1 MLVSIECVYKKSIS
15 VTWYIFFLFFQG
27 RWVVEMKKGVVDIAW
42 HLGTHSSLLTS
53 ANREMITL
61 RGQWRAAEPGANLP
75 GGFVVVH
82 QCLEV
87 NTSACCVA

>member
-1 MLVSIECVYKKSIS
+1 MKNLLVLLG
-15 VTWYIFFLFFQG
+15 IFFLFFQG
-27 RWVVEMKKGVVDIAW
+27 RWVVEMKKGVVDNAW
-42 HLGTHSSLLTS
+42 HLGTRSSLLTS

-61 RGQWRAAEPGANLP
+61 RGQRRAAEPGANLP